1 MLSKLGNKN
10 FTLLAKMMDLH
21 AASQKVSAQNIANV
35 NTPNYHRREFKF
47 SKALR
52 EAMQRGQASDYRNI
66 RGWVDRP
73 NTTPVRNNGNNVDID
88 MEMIS
93 MRENAM
99 KYQIFVDL
107 YSKKAAMLKTA
118 IKGGA

>member
-1 MLSKLGNKN
+1 MLTKIGNKN
-10 FTLLAKMMDLH
+10 FTLLSKMMDLH
-21 AASQKVSAQNIANV
+21 TASHKVSAQNIANI

-52 EAMQRGQASDYRNI
+52 EAMGKGTASDYKNI

-73 NTTPVRNNGNNVDID
+73 NNTAIRNNGNNVDID
-88 MEMIS
+88 MEMVS

-99 KYQIFVDL
+99 MYQIYVDL
-107 YSKKAAMLKTA
+107 YTKKAQMLHTA
-118 IKGGA
+118 IKGGS